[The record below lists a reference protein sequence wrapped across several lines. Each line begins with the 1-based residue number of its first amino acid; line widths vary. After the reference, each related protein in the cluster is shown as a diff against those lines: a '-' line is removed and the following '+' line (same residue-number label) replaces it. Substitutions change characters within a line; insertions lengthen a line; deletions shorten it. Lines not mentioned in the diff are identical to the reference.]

1 MGGSVI
7 ETTGGKVSG
16 TLDQGVHVFRGI
28 PYGSPPVGRLRFR
41 PPVPARRWDGVLDAA
56 GYPPSCPQG
65 IGSRAP
71 GPEAEELR
79 SRAAVFGM
87 AMAQERQDEACLSLN
102 VWTPG
107 THAGG
112 ERPVMFR
119 IHGGGYSSG
128 SGSSPWHVGTNL
140 CLRGDVVVV
149 TMNHRLGVL
158 GFLHLEGLG
167 GEAWSGSGN
176 AGMLDL
182 VLALEWVRDNIAAF
196 GGDPDNVTIFGESG
210 GGMKTSTLLAM
221 PAARGLFHRA
231 IVQSGPQ
238 LRVREPAA
246 ATELSG
252 RLLAEVGVA
261 PQRLDDLADVPVQE
275 LLDAQ
280 LRLIGPGASLGFGPV
295 LDGSLLPAHPVDALR
310 TGTAADVPVLVG
322 WTRHEAS
329 MFWWLEGAPELDDDG
344 LHRRLHRVLGES
356 TDAAIAEHR
365 RLHPEATPT
374 WLYLLIQSTIMF
386 GTGSL
391 ELATAKV
398 SGSTTPTY
406 AYLMAWH
413 SPVEGRRLG
422 AAHGMCV
429 PLSMDNA
436 HSAPYSDVPAGH
448 ALAATMSE
456 AWLSFART
464 GVPGH
469 AGLPEWPAFTGDRP
483 AVMVFD
489 ERCEVVVDP
498 FAAERAA
505 LAGSTFRLG

>member
-1 MGGSVI
+1 MGGPVA
-7 ETTGGKVSG
+7 ETTGGQVSG
-16 TLDQGVHVFRGI
+16 TRDRGVHVFRGI

-41 PPVPARRWDGVLDAA
+41 PPVPAERWDGVLDAA

-71 GPEAEELR
+71 GPEAEELSR
-79 SRAAVFGM
+79 RAAVFGM

-102 VWTPG
+102 VWTPALD
-107 THAGG
+107 AGG
-112 ERPVMFR
+112 NRPVMFR

-158 GFLHLEGLG
+158 GFLYLEGLG

-182 VLALEWVRDNIAAF
+182 VLALGWVRDNIAAF
-196 GGDPDNVTIFGESG
+196 GGDPGNVTIFGESG

-246 ATELSG
+246 AIELSG

-261 PQRLDDLADVPVQE
+261 PQRLDDLADVPLQD

-295 LDGSLLPAHPVDALR
+295 LDGCCYRPTPWTHCGPARRQTSPFWSGGRATRRRCSGGWRARLNWTMTDCAVACIGCWAR
-310 TGTAADVPVLVG
+310 APTRRSPSTAASTL
-322 WTRHEAS
+322 
-329 MFWWLEGAPELDDDG
+329 
-344 LHRRLHRVLGES
+344 RRR
-356 TDAAIAEHR
+356 
-365 RLHPEATPT
+365 
-374 WLYLLIQSTIMF
+374 Q
-386 GTGSL
+386 
-391 ELATAKV
+391 
-398 SGSTTPTY
+398 
-406 AYLMAWH
+406 
-413 SPVEGRRLG
+413 
-422 AAHGMCV
+422 HGC
-429 PLSMDNA
+429 
-436 HSAPYSDVPAGH
+436 
-448 ALAATMSE
+448 T
-456 AWLSFART
+456 
-464 GVPGH
+464 
-469 AGLPEWPAFTGDRP
+469 
-483 AVMVFD
+483 
-489 ERCEVVVDP
+489 C
-498 FAAERAA
+498 
-505 LAGSTFRLG
+505 